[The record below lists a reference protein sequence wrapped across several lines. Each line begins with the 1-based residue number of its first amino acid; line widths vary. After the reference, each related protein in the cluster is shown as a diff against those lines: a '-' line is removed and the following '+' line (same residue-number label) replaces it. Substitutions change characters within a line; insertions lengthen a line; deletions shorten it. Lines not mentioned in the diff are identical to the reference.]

1 MGEYW
6 NPHIAY
12 SRPKPP
18 LWLPLGFWDLSLW
31 TAIVAIIL
39 LVTSE
44 LLSPYY
50 GRTGILINRKR
61 LRAVALVVALIFL
74 GTVAYRIYEIV
85 TRT

>member
-1 MGEYW
+1 M
-6 NPHIAY
+6 
-12 SRPKPP
+12 
-18 LWLPLGFWDLSLW
+18 WLPLGFWDLSLW

>member
-1 MGEYW
+1 MESRS
-6 NPHIAY
+6 NPPTKFWRLD
-12 SRPKPP
+12 SVV
-18 LWLPLGFWDLSLW
+18 WLPLGFLDLSLW

-61 LRAVALVVALIFL
+61 LRAVALVFALIFL
-74 GTVAYRIYEIV
+74 STVAYSIYQIV
-85 TRT
+85 TKT

>member
-1 MGEYW
+1 
-6 NPHIAY
+6 
-12 SRPKPP
+12 